1 MTSNKKTFCLTHG
14 QSSMMFLV
22 RQLLHGQDG
31 SQASKRGESIPW
43 TRIFSIP
50 WTMEK
55 GTHFNPEVTCI
66 PSAHI
71 PLAST
76 GHVVLLR
83 CKGGWEI
90 EPMVWTLFSNTS
102 TQLGVRNII
111 LWWSAVCF
119 CHHCYCFL
127 FSLPCPSNIGSAWK
141 WAEVRGWGEL
151 NASAESDRE
160 YDG

>member
-1 MTSNKKTFCLTHG
+1 
-14 QSSMMFLV
+14 MMFLV

-31 SQASKRGESIPW
+31 SQASKRGGSIPW

-76 GHVVLLR
+76 AHMVLLR

-90 EPMVWTLFSNTS
+90 EPLAWTLFSNTS
-102 TQLGVRNII
+102 TELRVRNII

-151 NASAESDRE
+151 KASAESDRE